1 MAGKVMRTI
10 KKYFN
15 DLSEKY
21 KASEKEFKLL
31 AVFKELGLIVY
42 NLLKKAFK
50 YLNYFVRGVVYLIIF
65 LFLYSWLFGPEDPDI
80 LGEHERAIL
89 KLDLDRGVEEKVYDR
104 VFTFEEEKYDI
115 KHVIDAIKQAAYD
128 DRVRALLI
136 KANNSDIGL
145 AQAEELRN
153 AILKFNQTGK
163 HSIFFSRD
171 IGGVAFNGTNEYFV
185 ASACSEIW
193 VTPTAVVNLLGIHAQ
208 RPFFR
213 RALDKLGIEPEF
225 EKRYEYKTAA
235 DSALRDSITEAEK
248 ENWYDIL
255 SDVYDR
261 ILAKISKERGVSVSE
276 LKAYINNAPLTAEYA
291 KKVHLVDRISYAKD
305 LVLELQSNTNDARL
319 FDAANYEVDEK
330 AGERKVAYFVLD
342 GMVIDDVENDPE
354 GMGYIVAS
362 KLVSELLRAKEDKVE
377 AVFIRINS
385 TGGSY
390 SASDE
395 IWYTL
400 EQLKKSGIKVVVS
413 MGNYAASGGYYIA
426 MAADKIV
433 ANPMTMT
440 GSIGVYAGK
449 VNFKD
454 LWEKIYVNWD
464 EMKFGENADFLSVVK
479 PFSSKQRQKF
489 ASLVDEVYQDF
500 VTKAG
505 ASRGMDLTKMDAIA
519 RGRVYTGE
527 QAKEIGLV
535 DVIGGRDDAIDEL
548 KKMMKL
554 DEGEDI
560 QLVPYY
566 QEKFS
571 LIDFIKGGAKK
582 DNINALLREYHLG
595 IYEDTLV
602 WAKLLLEHNV
612 LLAMEPIVINY

>member
-1 MAGKVMRTI
+1 MRTI

>member
-1 MAGKVMRTI
+1 
-10 KKYFN
+10 
-15 DLSEKY
+15 
-21 KASEKEFKLL
+21 
-31 AVFKELGLIVY
+31 
-42 NLLKKAFK
+42 
-50 YLNYFVRGVVYLIIF
+50 
-65 LFLYSWLFGPEDPDI
+65 
-80 LGEHERAIL
+80 
-89 KLDLDRGVEEKVYDR
+89 
-104 VFTFEEEKYDI
+104 
-115 KHVIDAIKQAAYD
+115 
-128 DRVRALLI
+128 
-136 KANNSDIGL
+136 
-145 AQAEELRN
+145 
-153 AILKFNQTGK
+153 
-163 HSIFFSRD
+163 
-171 IGGVAFNGTNEYFV
+171 
-185 ASACSEIW
+185 
-193 VTPTAVVNLLGIHAQ
+193 
-208 RPFFR
+208 
-213 RALDKLGIEPEF
+213 
-225 EKRYEYKTAA
+225 
-235 DSALRDSITEAEK
+235 
-248 ENWYDIL
+248 
-255 SDVYDR
+255 
-261 ILAKISKERGVSVSE
+261 
-276 LKAYINNAPLTAEYA
+276 
-291 KKVHLVDRISYAKD
+291 
-305 LVLELQSNTNDARL
+305 LELQSNTNDARL